1 MDAKKLS
8 RIMPMVVGIGFCA
21 VSWVKLWALS
31 GAASTPDPGLFA

>member
-21 VSWVKLWALS
+21 VSGVKLWALS